1 MLYVPASVALPVV
14 PVVSIADPVG
24 AVYPCDIV
32 LPVYVYAFTG
42 LPGTVI
48 VAFAIVTIPIYFAA
62 TPLWFPSA
70 STFDHTKYVPAFV
83 PVTLVFHEV
92 GAVVLF
98 APSPYFIVPPDALPA
113 LDNRLCA
120 FVLYTNPVANVG
132 VAIVAFTLFIV
143 NAFVF
148 PDNA

>member
-14 PVVSIADPVG
+14 PVSIADPVG
-24 AVYPCDIV
+24 AVYPCDIA

-42 LPGTVI
+42 LPGIVT

-70 STFDHTKYVPAFV
+70 STFVHIKYVPAFV

-98 APSPYFIVPPDALPA
+98 VVV
-113 LDNRLCA
+113 
-120 FVLYTNPVANVG
+120 VLFLWVSSKHKESGLGDTCSGNCSSCSAHCSTG
-132 VAIVAFTLFIV
+132 SK
-143 NAFVF
+143 
-148 PDNA
+148 DKK